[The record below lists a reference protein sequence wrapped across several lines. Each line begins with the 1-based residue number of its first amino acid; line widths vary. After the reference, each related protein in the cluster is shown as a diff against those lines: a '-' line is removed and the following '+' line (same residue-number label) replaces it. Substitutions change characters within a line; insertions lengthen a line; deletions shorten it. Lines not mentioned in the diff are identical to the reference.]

1 MSPSTSRATAGSAL
15 DVLDSIPD
23 AAIPAAIARLAARAM
38 VPLPAGNTLPA
49 PADELLTPA
58 ETAKLLKLD
67 DVRQVYRRAKSL
79 GAIHMGRRL
88 RFSRRKVL
96 ARLAAH

>member
-1 MSPSTSRATAGSAL
+1 MKSPF
-15 DVLDSIPD
+15 DVLDSIPVEQV
-23 AAIPAAIARLAARAM
+23 PAAIARLAARAM
-38 VPLPAGNTLPA
+38 TPNVGAATVA
-49 PADELLTPA
+49 PPDELLTPA